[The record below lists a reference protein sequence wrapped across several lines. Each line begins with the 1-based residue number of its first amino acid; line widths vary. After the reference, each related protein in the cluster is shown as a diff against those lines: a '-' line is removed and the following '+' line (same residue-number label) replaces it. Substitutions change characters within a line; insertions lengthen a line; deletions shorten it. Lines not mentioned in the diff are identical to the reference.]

1 MEWKY
6 YRSERF
12 WITDYNVRHLYTSDE
27 HCRFVHFVQCVLYT
41 SDERCRFIHF
51 VQCVLY
57 TSDELCRFI
66 HFVQCVLYTS
76 DERCRF
82 IHFVQCVLCIPN
94 TSLIRNLPK
103 LHSKFVFHPPCIFI
117 HLTVLTSSLHCY
129 IVKTVS
135 VEYIKQQWMRCL
147 LISTCIFCVDRLKL
161 TGTSLSDLIFF

>member
-12 WITDYNVRHLYTSDE
+12 WITEYNVRHLYTSDE

-41 SDERCRFIHF
+41 SDERCRF
-51 VQCVLY
+51 V
-57 TSDELCRFI
+57 

-135 VEYIKQQWMRCL
+135 VEYIKQQGMRCL
-147 LISTCIFCVDRLKL
+147 LISTCIFCVDHLEL